1 MAKRAGDGIM
11 RAIRSAVAAEPTDR
25 ELALIERTEE
35 RLLSAEWLHRD
46 GFEWATAPASPV
58 RRVKI
63 RSGRWDSVFDWSLDR
78 RPVRVY
84 LSADQGVVEAIEFRA
99 LDDGPPTI
107 RATLEALPATLTGID
122 ATGPRTGE
130 RVAGIVAAA
139 DAGRLARLLA
149 VAARPDG

>member
-1 MAKRAGDGIM
+1 M
-11 RAIRSAVAAEPTDR
+11 EPGELTDR
-25 ELALIERTEE
+25 ELGLIERTEQ

-63 RSGRWDSVFDWSLDR
+63 RSGRWDSVFDWSLGG
-78 RPVRVY
+78 RPVRIY

-107 RATLEALPATLTGID
+107 RATLEALGASLSGID
-122 ATGPRTGE
+122 AAGPLAWE

-139 DAGRLARLLA
+139 DAGPLARLLA